1 VSNILRGQKYRWQLP
16 QSNSALIC
24 DIAASYNLSFPIAQT
39 LINRGFADKKAI
51 DSFLF
56 SSREKDVAHTGR
68 MKDARKAVD
77 RLLHAIAHEEKIL
90 IAGDYDVDGITSS
103 AMMLVCLLPLNAQ
116 INFFLPNRVRDG
128 YGLSPK
134 IVERA
139 AANGYKVIVTVDNGI
154 TAFEAAEKAKEY
166 GIDLIITDHHRPH
179 DHVPDAFA
187 IVNPHQ
193 KECEYPFKVFAG
205 VGVTFKLL
213 SLLYEIKGLTLPTK
227 VYELLMLGTIADVVP
242 LIGENRFWV
251 RHGLQQVN
259 AHESYFLTVLKKNSN
274 VTKTRLSATDIGFS
288 ITPQINALGRLD
300 DARQGVRF
308 LIDSNIKEV
317 EQVGA
322 VLSELNQARKDI
334 ERSIFRQVESEII
347 KKNINLEQEKVILAA
362 HDSWPAGVIGLVAS
376 RLVGA
381 YGRPTLL
388 FHLTKDGLA
397 KGSCRSIPEFNM
409 FDALTTCSDL
419 LLQFGGHSIAAG
431 LSLKQENVS
440 ELKQRLERM
449 VSAQLTADDLTL
461 KLTLDADV
469 TLSDLTKKLVRD
481 MEHLEPFGNENKEPT
496 FYIKGVTLVQKPTL
510 LKDQHVKCRVF
521 SDGVIKPVIFFN
533 RPDLFDVLLDRGQE
547 PFDIAGQVT
556 ENHWDGKVN
565 VELRG
570 IDIAVSNN
578 FLS

>member
-1 VSNILRGQKYRWQLP
+1 MWHLP
-16 QSNSALIC
+16 QSDSKLIC
-24 DIAASYNLSFPIAQT
+24 EIAAAYNLSFPIAQT
-39 LINRGFADKKAI
+39 LINRGFADKQAI

-56 SSREKDVAHTGR
+56 SSLEKDVAHAGLI
-68 MKDARKAVD
+68 KDAQKAVD
-77 RLLHAIAHEEKIL
+77 RLLYAIAHEEKIL

-103 AMMLVCLLPLNAQ
+103 AMMLVCLLPLNAK
-116 INFFLPNRVRDG
+116 INFFLPNRVKDG
-128 YGLSPK
+128 YGLSTT

-139 AANGYKVIVTVDNGI
+139 AVNGYKVIVTVDNGI
-154 TAFEAAEKAKEY
+154 TAFQAAEKAKEL

-193 KECEYPFKVFAG
+193 NDCTYPFKVFAG

-213 SLLYEIKGLTLPTK
+213 SLLYEMKGLTLPTK

-242 LIGENRFWV
+242 LTGENRFWV

-259 AHESYFLTVLKKNSN
+259 AIESYFLTVLKKNSN
-274 VTKTRLSATDIGFS
+274 VTKPRLSSTDIGFS

-308 LIDSNIKEV
+308 LIDSNTKEV
-317 EQVGA
+317 EQVGS
-322 VLSELNQARKDI
+322 VLFELNQARKEI
-334 ERSIFRQVESEII
+334 ERSILTQIESEIT
-347 KKNINLEQEKVILAA
+347 KKNINLEKENVILAA
-362 HDSWPAGVIGLVAS
+362 NDNWPSGVIGLVAS

-388 FHLTKDGLA
+388 FHLTKSGLA

-409 FDALTTCSDL
+409 FDALTSCSDL
-419 LLQFGGHSIAAG
+419 LQQFGGHSIAAG
-431 LSLKQENVS
+431 LSLKQENLPK
-440 ELKQRLERM
+440 LKEHLETL
-449 VSAQLTADDLTL
+449 VAQQLTADDLTL

-469 TLSDLTKKLVRD
+469 ALSDLTKKLVTD
-481 MEHLEPFGNENKEPT
+481 MEHLEPFGNANKEPS
-496 FYIKGVTLVQKPTL
+496 FYIKDVSLVQKPVL

-533 RPDLFDVLLDRGQE
+533 RPELFNLLIEQGE
-547 PFDIAGQVT
+547 ESFDIAGQIT
-556 ENHWDGKVN
+556 ENHWDGKVSI
-565 VELRG
+565 ELRG
-570 IDIAVSNN
+570 IDIAGLKNTK
-578 FLS
+578 